1 LQFGKTEI
9 FFARGLDRFWVI
21 CPTRQI
27 TRDIAPVRAAVRR
40 VNIIVDNHYGPAI
53 LPHRQSEKTGRD
65 KRKRKMQ
72 HFCRRAILVV
82 CGPFLLGG
90 AAIAESYPSHPVK
103 IVVPFPAGGSN
114 DIVARILAQKLTER
128 DGQTFLVENRGGAGG
143 NIGSDAVAGSDPDG
157 YTLLLTAPP
166 PLTINVALYKD
177 LKYDPAKAFAPV
189 SLVASVP
196 IVLAVHPSLGV
207 KNVSELVA
215 LAKARPGALNFGS
228 SGNGST
234 NHLAGELL
242 KSVTGIDIV
251 HIPYKGA
258 APAMNDLIAGHIPM
272 MFDNMPAVLP
282 QVQGKF
288 INAIAVAGHTRAS
301 ALPDVPTV
309 AESGVPGFEA
319 SAWFGLVAPANTPAP
334 VLAKLEGDV
343 EAILR
348 MPDVQKRFTELGA
361 EPGAISGEVF
371 GKFLADE
378 TAKWTKIIRES
389 GAKMD

>member
-1 LQFGKTEI
+1 
-9 FFARGLDRFWVI
+9 
-21 CPTRQI
+21 
-27 TRDIAPVRAAVRR
+27 
-40 VNIIVDNHYGPAI
+40 
-53 LPHRQSEKTGRD
+53 
-65 KRKRKMQ
+65 MQ
-72 HFCRRAILVV
+72 HFCRRAILVAS
-82 CGPFLLGG
+82 CAFPLGG

-177 LKYDPAKAFAPV
+177 LKYDPSKAFAPI

-196 IVLAVHPSLGV
+196 IALAVHPSLGV
-207 KNVSELVA
+207 KDVNELVA
-215 LAKARPGALNFGS
+215 LARAKPGALNFGS

-242 KSVTGIDIV
+242 KSMTGIDIV

-309 AESGVPGFEA
+309 AESGVPGFDA

-343 EAILR
+343 DAILK

-361 EPGAISGEVF
+361 EPGTLSGKAF
-371 GKFLADE
+371 GKFLANE
-378 TAKWTKIIRES
+378 TAKWTKIIRKS